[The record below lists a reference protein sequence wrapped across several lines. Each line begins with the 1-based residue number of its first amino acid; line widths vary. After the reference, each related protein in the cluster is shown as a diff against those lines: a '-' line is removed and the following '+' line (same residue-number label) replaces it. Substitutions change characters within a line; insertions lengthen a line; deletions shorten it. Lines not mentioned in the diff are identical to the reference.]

1 MRKLVALVVVVVV
14 LGVAGNGV
22 YGWYQGTINSAA
34 GSSSDPVKFTVTP
47 GESADQIAQDLAAK
61 GLINNQTVF
70 LLYVRV
76 TGARAKFEAG
86 DYVLRR
92 NMTMAQIVQV
102 LEHAVANQ
110 MQVKF
115 LEGWTIH
122 QMGEWLQQNTK
133 IGTAQQFVA
142 AAKGAWPFDF
152 LSGRPGGASADLQ
165 GYLFPDTYNID
176 ENATVRDVI
185 TTQLAEFGKVFTPQW
200 RAAIAQPTA
209 ARPAESIENIV
220 ILASI
225 VQLEANVQMPN
236 ACSVYYNRLANNM
249 PLQVD
254 ATILFAEGRTG
265 TISDQDRQLDSPYNT
280 FLHAGLPPG
289 PIGNPGAQ
297 ALAACVNPPKTS
309 YFYYFTDRQG
319 TTHFESTLDQF
330 NADVSRYGVK
340 GT

>member
-1 MRKLVALVVVVVV
+1 LRKLVVLVVVVVL
-14 LGVAGNGV
+14 LGVGANGV
-22 YGWYQGTINSAA
+22 FAWYQGQVNSAA
-34 GSSSDPVKFTVTP
+34 GSSSAPVKFTITP
-47 GESADQIAQDLAAK
+47 GESADQIAQDLEGK
-61 GLINNQTVF
+61 GLIKNQTVF
-70 LLYVRV
+70 LMYVRV

-86 DYVLRR
+86 DYVLRE

-110 MQVKF
+110 IQIKF

-133 IGTAQQFVA
+133 IGTAQQFVDA
-142 AAKGAWPFDF
+142 SKGGFSFDF
-152 LSGRPGGASADLQ
+152 LAGRPAGADLQ

-176 ENATVRDVI
+176 ATATVHDVI
-185 TTQLAEFGKVFTPQW
+185 STQLAEFGKVFSPAW
-200 RAAIAQPTA
+200 RQAIQHPTA
-209 ARPAESIENIV
+209 ARPAESMQNIV

-265 TISDQDRQLDSPYNT
+265 TISDADRQLDSPYNT

-297 ALAACVNPPKTS
+297 ALEACVNPPKTD

-319 TTHFESTLDQF
+319 NTHFESTLDQF

>member
-1 MRKLVALVVVVVV
+1 LKKLVALVVVILV

-22 YGWYQGTINSAA
+22 YGWYQGQINTAA
-34 GSSSDPVKFTVTP
+34 GSGADPVKFSITP
-47 GESADQIAQDLAAK
+47 GESADQIAADLQAQ
-61 GLINNQTVF
+61 GLIKNQTVF

-86 DYVLRR
+86 DYELRK

-110 MQVKF
+110 MQIKF

-122 QMGEWLQQNTK
+122 QMGVWLEHNTK
-133 IGTAQQFVA
+133 IGTAQQFVDA
-142 AAKGAWPFDF
+142 SKGSWSFDF
-152 LSGRPGGASADLQ
+152 LGSRPAGADLQ
-165 GYLFPDTYNID
+165 GYLFPDTYNVD
-176 ENATVRDVI
+176 ENASVHDVI
-185 TTQLAEFGKVFTPQW
+185 QTQLTEFGRVFTPQW
-200 RAAIAQPTA
+200 RAAIKQATA

-225 VQLEANVQMPN
+225 VQLEANVDMPK
-236 ACSVYYNRLANNM
+236 ACSVYYNRLSANM
-249 PLQVD
+249 ALQVD

-297 ALAACVNPPKTS
+297 ALAACVNPPKTNF
-309 YFYYFTDRQG
+309 FYYFTDRQG
-319 TTHFESTLDQF
+319 KTHFEATLDQF
-330 NADVSRYGVK
+330 NADVSQYGVK

>member
-1 MRKLVALVVVVVV
+1 LKKLVALVVVVLV
-14 LGVAGNGV
+14 LGFGANGA
-22 YGWYQGTINSAA
+22 YSWYQGQVNTAAGTSAA
-34 GSSSDPVKFTVTP
+34 PVSFTITA
-47 GESADQIAQDLAAK
+47 GESADQIAADLAAK
-61 GLINNQTVF
+61 GLIRDQTVF

-86 DYVLRR
+86 DYVLRK
-92 NMTMAQIVQV
+92 NMTMAQIVDV

-110 MQVKF
+110 IQVKF

-133 IGTAQQFVA
+133 IGTAQQFVDA
-142 AAKGAWPFDF
+142 TKGTWQFDF
-152 LSGRPGGASADLQ
+152 LAGHPAGDLQ
-165 GYLFPDTYNID
+165 GYLFPDTYNVD
-176 ENATVRDVI
+176 ENATVHDVI
-185 TTQLAEFGKVFTPQW
+185 QAQLTEFGRVFTPQW
-200 RAAIAQPTA
+200 RAAIQQATA
-209 ARPAESIENIV
+209 GRPAESIQSIV

-225 VQLEANVQMPN
+225 VQLEANVEMPN
-236 ACSVYYNRLANNM
+236 ACSVYYNRLAANM

-265 TISDQDRQLDSPYNT
+265 TISDADRQLDSPYNT

-297 ALAACVNPPKTS
+297 ALAACVNPPKTGF
-309 YFYYFTDRQG
+309 FYYFTDRQG
-319 TTHFESTLDQF
+319 KTHFEATLDEF

>member
-1 MRKLVALVVVVVV
+1 MRKLVALVVIVV
-14 LGVAGNGV
+14 LLGVGGNLA
-22 YGWYQGTINSAA
+22 YGWYQGQVNTAA
-34 GSSSDPVKFTVTP
+34 SSSTDPVKFTITP
-47 GESADQIAQDLAAK
+47 GESADQIAQDLSDK
-61 GLINNQTVF
+61 GLIKNQTVF

-86 DYVLRR
+86 SYVLRK

-110 MQVKF
+110 LQVRF

-122 QMGEWLQQNTK
+122 QMGEWLQQNTS
-133 IGTAQQFVA
+133 IGTAQQFVD

-152 LSGRPGGASADLQ
+152 LSSRPSAADLQ
-165 GYLFPDTYNID
+165 GYLFPDTYNVD
-176 ENATVRDVI
+176 ATATVRDVI
-185 TTQLAEFGKVFTPQW
+185 QTQLTEFGKVFTAQW
-200 RAAIAQPTA
+200 RAALQQPA
-209 ARPAESIENIV
+209 AGRPAESIENIV

-225 VQLEANVQMPN
+225 VQLEANVQMPE
-236 ACSVYYNRLANNM
+236 ACSVYYNRLAVNM

-265 TISDQDRQLDSPYNT
+265 AISEQDRQLDSPYNT
-280 FLHAGLPPG
+280 FLHTGLPPG
-289 PIGNPGAQ
+289 PIGNPGQQ
-297 ALAACVNPPKTS
+297 ALAACVNPPKTD

-319 TTHFESTLDQF
+319 NTHFEATLDQF
-330 NADVSRYGVK
+330 NADVARYGVK

>member
-1 MRKLVALVVVVVV
+1 MRKLITLVVVV
-14 LGVAGNGV
+14 LAFGFSANTA
-22 YGWYQGTINSAA
+22 YGWYQGQINSAA
-34 GSSSDPVKFTVTP
+34 GKSSTPVKFTITP
-47 GESADQIAQDLAAK
+47 GESADQIAQDLQQK
-61 GLINNQTVF
+61 HLIRDQTVF

-86 DYVLRR
+86 DYILRQ
-92 NMTMAQIVQV
+92 NMSMAQIVQV
-102 LEHAVANQ
+102 LEHAVASQ
-110 MQVKF
+110 LEVKF

-122 QMGEWLQQNTK
+122 QMGLWLQQNTK
-133 IGTAQQFVA
+133 IGTADQFVA
-142 AAKGAWPFDF
+142 AAKGSWTQDF
-152 LSGRPGGASADLQ
+152 LATRPAGADLQ
-165 GYLFPDTYNID
+165 GYLFPDTYSVD
-176 ENATVRDVI
+176 QNATVQDVI
-185 TTQLAEFGKVFTPQW
+185 RTQLAEFGKVFTPQW
-200 RAAIAQPTA
+200 RAAIKQA
-209 ARPAESIENIV
+209 APGRPAESIENIV

-225 VQLEANVQMPN
+225 VQLEANVQMPD
-236 ACSVYYNRLANNM
+236 ACSVYYNRLAANM

-265 TISDQDRQLDSPYNT
+265 AITDQDRQLDSPYNT

-297 ALAACVNPPKTS
+297 ALSACVNPPKTG

-319 TTHFESTLDQF
+319 TTHFEATLDQF